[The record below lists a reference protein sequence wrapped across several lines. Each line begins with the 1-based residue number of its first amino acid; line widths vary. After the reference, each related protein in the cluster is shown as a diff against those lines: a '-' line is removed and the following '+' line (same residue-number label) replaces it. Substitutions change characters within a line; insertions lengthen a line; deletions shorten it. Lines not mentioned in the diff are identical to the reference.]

1 VTAEAERKEAA
12 VSRFIEIQHDEWI
25 AASPDIVRAHYADLH
40 HRADARVHPRER
52 LRLLRPGPTGPRYE
66 RLSHGL
72 LRTHHDIFEREQKA
86 DGSVV
91 DIVTS
96 GSNWGRSVRVRFWRR
111 PEHGRPGTLVELTVT
126 QPLPP
131 LIGRLLARWMRRR
144 LEHELREMAAED
156 RADIERGYQPGRVL
170 RAA

>member
-1 VTAEAERKEAA
+1 M
-12 VSRFIEIQHDEWI
+12 SRFIEIQHEEWI

-52 LRLLRPGPTGPRYE
+52 LRMLRPGPTGPRYE
-66 RLSHGL
+66 RLSQGFAGSQV
-72 LRTHHDIFEREQKA
+72 DIFEREQMA

-91 DIVTS
+91 DNVVS

-111 PEHGRPGTLVELTVT
+111 TERGHVGTLVEMTVT

-131 LIGRLLARWMRRR
+131 LVGGLLARWMRRR
-144 LEHELREMAAED
+144 LERELREMAFED
-156 RADIERGYQPGRVL
+156 KRDVERGYRPGRVL
-170 RAA
+170 HAA

>member
-1 VTAEAERKEAA
+1 

-52 LRLLRPGPTGPRYE
+52 VRMLRPGPTGPRYE
-66 RLSHGL
+66 RLWQGFMG
-72 LRTHHDIFEREQKA
+72 TQVDIFEREQMA

-91 DIVTS
+91 DNVVS

-111 PEHGRPGTLVELTVT
+111 VERGQGGTLVEMTVT

-131 LIGRLLARWMRRR
+131 LVGGLLARWMRRR
-144 LEHELREMAAED
+144 LESELREMAAED
-156 RADIERGYQPGRVL
+156 RRDIERGYRPGRVL
-170 RAA
+170 HAA

>member
-1 VTAEAERKEAA
+1 

-25 AASPDIVRAHYADLH
+25 AAGPDIVRAHYGDLH
-40 HRADARVHPRER
+40 HRADARVHPREQ
-52 LRLLRPGPTGPRYE
+52 LRVLRPGPTGPRYE
-66 RLSHGL
+66 RVLHGFL
-72 LRTHHDIFEREQKA
+72 GRQRDVFEREQMA

-91 DIVTS
+91 DNVVS

-111 PEHGRPGTLVELTVT
+111 TERGHHGTLVELTVT

-131 LIGRLLARWMRRR
+131 LVGGLLARWMRGR
-144 LEHELREMAAED
+144 LERELREMAGED
-156 RADIERGYQPGRVL
+156 KIDVERGYRPGRVL

>member
-1 VTAEAERKEAA
+1 

-25 AASPDIVRAHYADLH
+25 AASPEIVRAHYADLY

-52 LRLLRPGPTGPRYE
+52 LHLLRPGPTGPRYE
-66 RLSHGL
+66 RVLQGFL
-72 LRTHHDIFEREQKA
+72 GRQHDVFEREQMA

-91 DIVTS
+91 DNVVS

-111 PEHGRPGTLVELTVT
+111 VEQGRSGTLVELTVT

-131 LIGRLLARWMRRR
+131 LVGGVFVRWVRRR
-144 LEHELREMAAED
+144 LERELREMAVED
-156 RADIERGYQPGRVL
+156 KLDVERGYRPRREL
-170 RAA
+170 HAA

>member
-1 VTAEAERKEAA
+1 M
-12 VSRFIEIQHDEWI
+12 SRFIEIQHDEWI

-40 HRADARVHPRER
+40 HRAEARVHPRER

-66 RLSHGL
+66 RALRGL
-72 LRTHHDIFEREQKA
+72 LGSQVDVVEREQRA

-91 DIVTS
+91 DNVVS
-96 GSNWGRSVRVRFWRR
+96 GSNWGRSIRVRFWRR
-111 PEHGRPGTLVELTVT
+111 PEQDLQGTLVEFTVT

-131 LIGRLLARWMRRR
+131 LIGALLTGWVRRR
-144 LEHELREMAAED
+144 IEHELREMAGED
-156 RADIERGYQPGRVL
+156 KQDVERGYRPGRVL

>member
-1 VTAEAERKEAA
+1 

-25 AASPDIVRAHYADLH
+25 AASPEIVRAHYADLH

-52 LRLLRPGPTGPRYE
+52 LRMLRPGPTGPRYE
-66 RLSHGL
+66 RELRGL
-72 LRTHHDIFEREQKA
+72 LRTQRDIFEREQLA

-91 DIVTS
+91 DNVVS

-111 PEHGRPGTLVELTVT
+111 AEQARNGTLVELTVT
-126 QPLPP
+126 QPLPA
-131 LIGRLLARWMRRR
+131 LVGGLLARWMRIR
-144 LEHELREMAAED
+144 LERELREMALED
-156 RADIERGYQPGRVL
+156 KLDVERGYQPGRVL